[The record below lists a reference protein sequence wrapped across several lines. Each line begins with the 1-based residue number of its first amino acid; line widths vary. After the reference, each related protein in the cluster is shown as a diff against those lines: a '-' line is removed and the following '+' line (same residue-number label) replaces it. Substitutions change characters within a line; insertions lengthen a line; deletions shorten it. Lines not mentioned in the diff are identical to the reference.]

1 MLYQTAAG
9 YGSTEHY
16 QGKSQEGECCE
27 SHPDCLSRLYGLLAV
42 PSDQGGVCGHPV
54 PVEGGGGS
62 TEVPETTVGCGGGG
76 REVQGSE
83 EGEGGEEGA
92 GEGKVGCWGD

>member
-1 MLYQTAAG
+1 MLR
-9 YGSTEHY
+9 
-16 QGKSQEGECCE
+16 E
-27 SHPDCLSRLYGLLAV
+27 SSRLPIEAIW
-42 PSDQGGVCGHPV
+42 PTGGTVRPGRRVWSSV